1 MLPPSRAPQ
10 HNRHGKPRKTAIP
23 GTSEWGLS
31 QPNHLRKRPTTYGSC
46 QPQMGTFTASHHRT
60 ANQSTTNVDFHSRLG
75 WLAADGLNYCRVSDN
90 FRDKND
96 NFCHIRHGS
105 CHQPAVVVTNP
116 AENESR
122 GQNETKA
129 RPNNP
134 MIRQDQPVLGR
145 LSHPV
150 QTIQTVQTVQTV
162 QTIQTIQ
169 TIQTVQ
175 TIQNRPDNPDSPNSS
190 KQSKQSTQSRQFR
203 QATSTPWTLHS
214 PSVCCDAW
222 DYDAWD
228 PDA

>member
-1 MLPPSRAPQ
+1 
-10 HNRHGKPRKTAIP
+10 
-23 GTSEWGLS
+23 
-31 QPNHLRKRPTTYGSC
+31 
-46 QPQMGTFTASHHRT
+46 MGTFTASHHRT

-134 MIRQDQPVLGR
+134 MIRQDSTGSRPPKPP
-145 LSHPV
+145 S
-150 QTIQTVQTVQTV
+150 
-162 QTIQTIQ
+162 
-169 TIQTVQ
+169 
-175 TIQNRPDNPDSPNSS
+175 PDNPDSPDSPDSPDNPNNPNNPNNPPSPNSPNSPNSS

-228 PDA
+228 PDAWDYDAWGVTCSRRARSCAIRWIRGRCGCARTRCRARSGPRAPAMPR